1 MRFRCEAM
9 IYLRNVFACINGDLM
24 RKKPKKAKTDQQKPK
39 PEVQPS
45 DRKPVE
51 TNEDN
56 PFDFGGLPA
65 RDLKKNLGCG

>member
-1 MRFRCEAM
+1 M
-9 IYLRNVFACINGDLM
+9 IYLRNVFERINGDLM
-24 RKKPKKAKTDQQKPK
+24 RKKRKKGKTDQQKPK
-39 PEVQPS
+39 PPS
-45 DRKPVE
+45 DPKPEE

>member
-1 MRFRCEAM
+1 M
-9 IYLRNVFACINGDLM
+9 IYLRNVFERINGDLM
-24 RKKPKKAKTDQQKPK
+24 RKKRKKGKTDQQKPK

-45 DRKPVE
+45 ESKSVE